1 MVFYKILFKERERF
15 TGSMALVYSTLV
27 GYSLM
32 QADNLFD
39 PEGEFDYQYARD
51 AIKDLTGNGEYY
63 IDLAYLSVSTLAKK
77 LGMTPQNV
85 RLTLNTL
92 DEKGFIKRISDA
104 IYCPVNLL
112 DEGFFDVP
120 NDTSLKGWQLIDYAF
135 MKDRSRA
142 YFGYIDTWASRLAEM
157 LHTTEGNV
165 YMTIKRLK
173 AKGFLERQKNGKL
186 LVK

>member
-1 MVFYKILFKERERF
+1 MVFYKILLKERGRI

-39 PEGEFDYQYARD
+39 PEGEFDYYHAREV
-51 AIKDLTGNGEYY
+51 IKDLTGDGKYY
-63 IDLAYLSVSTLAKK
+63 IDLAYLSVSTLSKR

-85 RLTLNTL
+85 RLTLDRL
-92 DEKGFIKRISDA
+92 DEQHFIGYENDA

-112 DEGFFDVP
+112 DEGFVKVP
-120 NDTSLKGWQLIDYAF
+120 NDTNLKGWQLIDYAF
-135 MKDRSRA
+135 MKDRA
-142 YFGYIDTWASRLAEM
+142 HDYLGVMDTWASRLAEM
-157 LHTTEGNV
+157 LHTTESNV

-173 AKGFLERQKNGKL
+173 AKGYLERLPNGSL
-186 LVK
+186 RVK